1 MLRHLSLRWGNFQAC
16 REKVRQDIFVLW
28 SGDLFVGSDVATEK
42 ETLML
47 LFPYFVGL
55 NQIEMSG
62 RARNRHCRLLSL
74 VNFGAFTTKRS
85 QRKQVEVGEGG
96 EGGGENNL
104 LPSIHTHQLE
114 APSRSR
120 CRRCLRILAIFRPAA
135 PDENSSPL
143 LFFFLSSCR
152 MLPSHLFRREKKS
165 GNCRE
170 YGYSGE

>member
-1 MLRHLSLRWGNFQAC
+1 
-16 REKVRQDIFVLW
+16 
-28 SGDLFVGSDVATEK
+28 
-42 ETLML
+42 ML

-55 NQIEMSG
+55 NQIEMSE

-96 EGGGENNL
+96 GGGGGENNL

-165 GNCRE
+165 GNCWE

>member
-42 ETLML
+42 ETLL
-47 LFPYFVGL
+47 LFFPYFVGL
-55 NQIEMSG
+55 NQIEMSE

-85 QRKQVEVGEGG
+85 QRKQVEVGEG
-96 EGGGENNL
+96 GGGENNL

-135 PDENSSPL
+135 PDETVRLYFFSFLMSHVAISPVPQREEWQL
-143 LFFFLSSCR
+143 LGVRL
-152 MLPSHLFRREKKS
+152 
-165 GNCRE
+165 
-170 YGYSGE
+170 